1 MSTER
6 PIIFNAAM
14 VRALLDGRKT
24 QFRRVMKNQPDFLY
38 RITDDNIEPIF
49 ISIEAVDELYKITDG
64 RETPTNSNIAELG
77 LYGGGRWAH
86 LLADTLQGIRAQG
99 LRGLVSISW
108 SQKRQWIFTYL
119 PVPRKQE
126 SDEISTQTGLHGVSW
141 DATVQN
147 GTGSAFGRSA
157 GELSAGQ
164 PVLGDA
170 GGKLDGS
177 QGTRPRMRGRKTSDG
192 EAHELRTRTSSM
204 GVSDRIMQSASRRT
218 DSWDEPSGDVRY
230 SDFQIGMRLWVREAW
245 AAEIHMDHLP
255 PRDIPELSKIWLLS
269 IDEHEADHDPE
280 AGRWRPGMFMP
291 RWASRILLEITNVRV
306 ERVQEISESD
316 SIAEGC
322 HVGVGAG
329 NWRNARHRFEDL
341 WDSIN
346 GSKPGCSWSSNPWTW
361 CISFKRIDK

>member
-24 QFRRVMKNQPDFLY
+24 MTRRIVKPQPP
-38 RITDDNIEPIF
+38 DNYQMF
-49 ISIEAVDELYKITDG
+49 SHLDLDG
-64 RETPTNSNIAELG
+64 WR
-77 LYGGGRWAH
+77 YGGC
-86 LLADTLQGIRAQG
+86 DYKDGIVERCP
-99 LRGLVSISW
+99 
-108 SQKRQWIFTYL
+108 Y
-119 PVPRKQE
+119 
-126 SDEISTQTGLHGVSW
+126 
-141 DATVQN
+141 
-147 GTGSAFGRSA
+147 
-157 GELSAGQ
+157 GQ
-164 PVLGDA
+164 PGD
-170 GGKLDGS
+170 
-177 QGTRPRMRGRKTSDG
+177 
-192 EAHELRTRTSSM
+192 
-204 GVSDRIMQSASRRT
+204 
-218 DSWDEPSGDVRY
+218 
-230 SDFQIGMRLWVREAW
+230 RLWVREAW